1 MKILHLCPEVLMLH
15 QKFIPIGWTPR
26 ITFKDLVKI
35 MVDYDL
41 KMQNQHSP
49 KEGLKI
55 LKNKGL
61 NWIRYFKGSKN
72 V

>member
-1 MKILHLCPEVLMLH
+1 MLQ
-15 QKFIPIGWTPR
+15 QKFILIGWTPR

-41 KMQNQHSP
+41 KIQNQSSP
-49 KEGLKI
+49 KEGSKI

-61 NWIRYFKGSKN
+61 NWIKYSNGKESD
-72 V
+72 